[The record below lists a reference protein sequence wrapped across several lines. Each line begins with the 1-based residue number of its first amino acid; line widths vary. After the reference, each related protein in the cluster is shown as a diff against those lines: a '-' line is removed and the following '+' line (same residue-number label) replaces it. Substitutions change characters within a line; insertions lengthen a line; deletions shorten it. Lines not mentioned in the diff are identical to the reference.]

1 MKVIL
6 LEDVKGHGK
15 KGQLIEAADGFARNY
30 LLPRK
35 LAQPATAANL
45 GVLKARE
52 EAKKHREDTER
63 AEALASAEK
72 LKNCTVK
79 VLSKAGEKGRLFGAV
94 TNKEIAEALQAQ
106 YGIEIDKRKIVLNDP
121 IKNFGTYEVKVKI
134 HPEVS
139 QSLKIIVTEAQ

>member
-15 KGQLIEAADGFARNY
+15 KGQLIEASDGFARNY

-35 LAQPATAANL
+35 LAEPANAANL
-45 GVLKARE
+45 NVMKARDD
-52 EAKKHREDTER
+52 AKKHREDTER

-79 VLSKAGEKGRLFGAV
+79 VISKAGANGRLFGAV
-94 TNKEIAEALQAQ
+94 TNKEIADALEVQH
-106 YGIEIDKRKIVLNDP
+106 GITLDKRKIILTDP
-121 IKNFGTYEVKVKI
+121 IKNFGSYEVRVKL
-134 HPEVS
+134 HPDVS
-139 QSLKIIVTEAQ
+139 QALKIEVCDA